1 MQAMQTTNLRKTID
15 KAIHDMDPEARDAP
29 HMDDP
34 THLALIESLK
44 EKHRFPDQAQIIKNV
59 KEQLANMQKT
69 IPGGQMDIYIE
80 RQKESD
86 VIQNFAANNQGNI
99 EALMDEFRKQYAL
112 EMFMNSHQP
121 VQKKGID
128 EILARYNLPPFP
140 NLSLRLPIY
149 GLTYADKEAVGAVF
163 NLIMVD

>member
-1 MQAMQTTNLRKTID
+1 
-15 KAIHDMDPEARDAP
+15 
-29 HMDDP
+29 
-34 THLALIESLK
+34 
-44 EKHRFPDQAQIIKNV
+44 
-59 KEQLANMQKT
+59 
-69 IPGGQMDIYIE
+69 MDIYIE

-140 NLSLRLPIY
+140 NLSLRVRVRR
-149 GLTYADKEAVGAVF
+149 TSRKCEASIIRSELVTF
-163 NLIMVD
+163 TPRYDFIQ